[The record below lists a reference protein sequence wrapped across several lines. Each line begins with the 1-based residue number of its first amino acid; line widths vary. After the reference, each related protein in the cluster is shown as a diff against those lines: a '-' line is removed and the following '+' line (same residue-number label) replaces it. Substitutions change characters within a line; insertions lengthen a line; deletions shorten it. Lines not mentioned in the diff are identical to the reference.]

1 MLCKDLKDGMLIR
14 ISDEQFCAW
23 LDTNNFHLLR
33 NDWPDI
39 PPRLRIG
46 SLVVGVLSAE
56 TQYAKNDALV
66 YVGKKILKS
75 HDGSKT
81 RQVRMV
87 LAGGQVA
94 FVEGYDVKYFE
105 PVAL

>member
-1 MLCKDLKDGMLIR
+1 MLIR
-14 ISDEQFCAW
+14 ISDDRFCAW
-23 LDTNNFHLLR
+23 LDTANFAELKSE
-33 NDWPDI
+33 WPDI

-46 SLVVGVLSAE
+46 SLVVGTLASE
-56 TQYAKNDALV
+56 TQYVKNDALV

-81 RQVRMV
+81 RQVRLI
-87 LAGGQVA
+87 LAGGQVS